1 MKSGLC
7 SGEMGVKMNNKGQVT
22 IFILLGILIVS
33 SILVFFLWVKPTYI
47 SDNVGIKG
55 FEGCIEDALEEGISE
70 LEGKAGFVDPEFS
83 YTYNSEE
90 FTYLCYADDYY
101 ETCTVQVP
109 LLKHAFDEGLEAL
122 TRDRVDACYESSL
135 DSLREQGYAI
145 ESGEVSYEIEIE
157 PGIVRMKID
166 APTSVGSQK
175 FTRFNVKVNTP
186 IYDMLII
193 ATSIVQF
200 ESEYGD
206 SDASSIMR
214 YYPEYY
220 VEKVKRGEGTT
231 IYILEHKIFGNKFK
245 FASRSLVFPA
255 GYSF

>member
-1 MKSGLC
+1 
-7 SGEMGVKMNNKGQVT
+7 MGVRMNNKGQVT

-33 SILVFFLWVKPTYI
+33 SVLVFFLWVKPTYI

-55 FEGCIEDALEEGISE
+55 FEGCIEDALIEGISE
-70 LEGKAGFVDPEFS
+70 LEGKAGLVDSEFN
-83 YTYNSEE
+83 YAYNGED
-90 FTYLCYADDYY
+90 FTYLCYADNYY

-109 LLKHAFDEGLEAL
+109 LLKHAFDENLEAL
-122 TRDRVDACYESSL
+122 VEEKVDACYEASL
-135 DSLREQGYAI
+135 NSLRDQGYEV

-157 PGIVRMKID
+157 PGVARVKID
-166 APTSVGSQK
+166 APTSIGSQK
-175 FTRFNVKVNTP
+175 FTRFNVRASTP

-200 ESEYGD
+200 ESKYGD
-206 SDASSIMR
+206 SDASSMMR

-220 VEKVKRGEGTT
+220 IEKVKRGEGTT
-231 IYILEHKIFGNKFK
+231 VYILEHKIFGDKFK

-255 GYSF
+255 GYAL